1 MEISRIFA
9 EYRGEI
15 FAAFWVT
22 INLTAYS
29 GLGAL
34 VVGTV
39 LAAMRLSPVPML
51 RWLGSAYVTILRN
64 TPLTLILLFCSF
76 GLSQTLG
83 ITLANPRSPTSI
95 VDSNFRLAVL
105 GLAVYTAAFVCES
118 VRAGV
123 NTVPVGQAEAARSLG
138 LAFSQNLRII
148 LLPQAFR
155 AVIAPLGSVLIALTK
170 NTTIAS
176 AIGVAEAALLMKG
189 MIENTAALLSV
200 GTIFAGGFIVLTLPL
215 GVLFTYLGR
224 RLAVNR

>member
-1 MEISRIFA
+1 VEISRIFA
-9 EYRGEI
+9 EYRDEI

-22 INLTAYS
+22 IKLTAYS

-34 VVGTV
+34 VLGTF

-83 ITLANPRSPTSI
+83 VTLANPRSPTSI
-95 VDSNFRLAVL
+95 ADSNFRLAVL

-123 NTVPVGQAEAARSLG
+123 NTIPVGQAEAARSLG
-138 LAFSQNLRII
+138 LTFSQNMRII

-189 MIENTAALLSV
+189 MFENTAALLSV
-200 GTIFAGGFIVLTLPL
+200 GAIFAGGFVVLTLPMGL
-215 GVLFTYLGR
+215 LFTYLGK

>member
-1 MEISRIFA
+1 VEISRIFG
-9 EYRGEI
+9 EYRDEI

-22 INLTAYS
+22 IKLTAYS

-34 VVGTV
+34 IIGTV
-39 LAAMRLSPVPML
+39 LASMRLSPVPML
-51 RWLGSAYVTILRN
+51 RWAGAGYVNILRN
-64 TPLTLILLFCSF
+64 TPLTLIVLFCAF

-83 ITLANPRSPTSI
+83 ITLANPRSPTSLA
-95 VDSNFRLAVL
+95 DSNFRLAVV

-118 VRAGV
+118 VRSGV
-123 NTVPVGQAEAARSLG
+123 NTIPVGQAEAARSLG
-138 LAFSQNLRII
+138 LTFTQNLRII

-176 AIGVAEAALLMKG
+176 AIGVAEAALLMKD

-200 GTIFAGGFIVLTLPL
+200 GAIFAGGFVVLTLPMGL
-215 GVLFTYLGR
+215 LFTYLGR
-224 RLAVNR
+224 RLAVSR